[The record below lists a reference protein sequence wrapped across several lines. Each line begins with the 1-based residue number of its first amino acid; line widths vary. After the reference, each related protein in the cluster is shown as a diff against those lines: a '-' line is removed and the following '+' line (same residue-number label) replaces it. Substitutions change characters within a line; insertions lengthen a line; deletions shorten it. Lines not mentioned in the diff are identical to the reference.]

1 MAYTLLE
8 MMDGRWL
15 EGHIVKRREYS
26 NTFIKD
32 LAFLLNELH
41 FNYLKPAAA
50 SFVAP
55 SEMFK
60 IVHNLVPVGDK
71 QIKKFIEQTIS
82 EFREIKSELIGKVL
96 LHGDLY
102 GSNIIVDPDG
112 NLQGLIDWEDMCI
125 GDPHWEFRKIRVII
139 GWQGIEELL
148 SFYNGKC
155 NLEYIKILDKVALCH
170 SLQLRQNQMSRPDS
184 LKPDWKL
191 VHPVHGTPDT
201 ASDYEDYI
209 RNWPENIY

>member
-15 EGHIVKRREYS
+15 EGHIVKRREHS

-41 FNYLKPAAA
+41 QSPYSKEHN
-50 SFVAP
+50 S

-82 EFREIKSELIGKVL
+82 EFKEIESELTGKVL
-96 LHGDLY
+96 LHNDLY

-112 NLQGLIDWEDMCI
+112 NLQGLIDWEDICI

-184 LKPDWKL
+184 LKPDWIQTG
-191 VHPVHGTPDT
+191 HSTHGSADT